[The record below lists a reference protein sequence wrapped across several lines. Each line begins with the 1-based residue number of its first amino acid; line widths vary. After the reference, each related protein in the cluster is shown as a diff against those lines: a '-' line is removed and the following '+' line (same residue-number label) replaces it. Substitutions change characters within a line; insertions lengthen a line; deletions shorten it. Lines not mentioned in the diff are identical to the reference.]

1 MGESHEIVHVRLDQ
15 MEVSVT
21 LENTSCSIILQPSYV
36 NIAVKMSI
44 MTIPF
49 QFEEAEAMSEM
60 DTELLKL
67 NDSSVPLHS
76 SLIWTLFNELMSET
90 LVK

>member
-1 MGESHEIVHVRLDQ
+1 MDESHEIVHARL
-15 MEVSVT
+15 EAIRVSVT
-21 LENTSCSIILQPSYV
+21 LEKILCFIILQLSYV
-36 NIAVKMSI
+36 NIAVKMNI

-49 QFEEAEAMSEM
+49 QFEEAETMSEM
-60 DTELLKL
+60 DTEQPKL
-67 NDSSVPLHS
+67 NDLNVPLHS